1 MKNRITLLLT
11 VASVVLVGLVVLGI
25 LFYYTDDATDGSLQ
39 LQVSCQIEPNPPEI
53 PSSEPTSDSRPAE
66 ASSASHLGSS
76 MSAQTRT
83 QSNTFSLDPRNG
95 ESISA
100 TNSGHIADE
109 SDPAAMIDETD
120 AYWPHM
126 PLAFM
131 NDRGILPTT
140 EEVAAAL
147 QNLQRDFI
155 NATGAETANPADP
168 NFEQL
173 WEWAQPTADEQFYA
187 LFGIEAFNAM
197 SIMEAHQ
204 RGHL

>member
-1 MKNRITLLLT
+1 MKNRTTLLLT
-11 VASVVLVGLVVLGI
+11 AASVVLAGLVVLGFT
-25 LFYYTDDATDGSLQ
+25 FYYAEDTTDAGPQ
-39 LQVSCQIEPNPPEI
+39 MQVSSQIEPNPPEI

-66 ASSASHLGSS
+66 TSSASHLASS
-76 MSAQTRT
+76 MSDQTRT
-83 QSNTFSLDPRNG
+83 QSNTIGLDPSNG
-95 ESISA
+95 DSLA
-100 TNSGHIADE
+100 APNSGHVANR
-109 SDPAAMIDETD
+109 SDPAVMADETD
-120 AYWPHM
+120 VYWPHL
-126 PLAFM
+126 PLAFISHE
-131 NDRGILPTT
+131 GVLPPT
-140 EEVAAAL
+140 EEVAASL

-155 NATGAETANPADP
+155 NATGADTANPADP